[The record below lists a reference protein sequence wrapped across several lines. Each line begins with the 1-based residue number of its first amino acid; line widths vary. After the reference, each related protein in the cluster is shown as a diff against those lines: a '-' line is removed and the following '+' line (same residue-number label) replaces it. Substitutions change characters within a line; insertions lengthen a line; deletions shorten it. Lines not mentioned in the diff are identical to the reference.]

1 MHDEA
6 SGVAIV
12 NKVEQL
18 TIKCE
23 KSWSRSNN
31 RWKVEEAEVNSGA

>member
-1 MHDEA
+1 MEYIFRYMHDEA

-12 NKVEQL
+12 DEVEQL

-23 KSWSRSNN
+23 
-31 RWKVEEAEVNSGA
+31 E